1 MPHTAARR
9 RLRGD
14 VDRAVGFSPD
24 GPAPILPSTPASTP
38 GSTPANPTVGLS
50 AEAFER
56 LRGVVPRVA
65 DEAVTT
71 IMREVPSYA
80 GPFSDAM
87 GQRIRVAVQMA
98 LMNLLELA
106 RVGSGTDPAKPI
118 APSTAAAYELGRGE
132 ARSGRSMDALLAAYR
147 VGARVAWRGL
157 SREAVAHGV
166 GAQAL
171 GGFAE
176 LVFAYIDAL
185 SGASLAGHA
194 DELASAGRARERYRE
209 RLALLLIQGAEETE
223 LAAAARRAEWTS
235 PRTLTAVLLPDEQV
249 AGMLGVLDSQAL
261 YLALD
266 PATLGDQPIG
276 AGLRRGADTRAG
288 RQPAEATGDEPLLG
302 VLLVPNA
309 SGADRERLLRHLDG
323 RAAVLGP
330 ERPWAQARASF
341 ERAERARRTLPR
353 PPLRGVLDTDACLP
367 QLLLTADPDV
377 LEDLRA
383 QALAPL
389 TELRPSVRGR
399 LEETLRS
406 WLLHHGRR
414 ELIAT
419 DLFVHPQ
426 TVRYR
431 MGQLREL
438 FGARLDDP
446 QEVLRLTLALALAGP
461 TAPATAPPGPKVAA
475 LAAPERG

>member
-1 MPHTAARR
+1 MPHTAAN
-9 RLRGD
+9 
-14 VDRAVGFSPD
+14 
-24 GPAPILPSTPASTP
+24 PA
-38 GSTPANPTVGLS
+38 VGLS

-80 GPFSDAM
+80 GPFSEAM

-235 PRTLTAVLLPDEQV
+235 PRTLTSVLLPDEQV
-249 AGMLGVLDSQAL
+249 AGMLGMLDSQAL

-288 RQPAEATGDEPLLG
+288 SRQRAEAIGDEPLLG

-309 SGADRERLLRHLDG
+309 SGTDRERLLRHLEG

-330 ERPWAQARASF
+330 ERPWTQARASF
-341 ERAERARRTLPR
+341 ERAERAWRTLPR

-367 QLLLTADPDV
+367 QLLLTADPDT

-389 TELRPSVRGR
+389 VELRPSVRGR

-414 ELIAT
+414 ELIAA

-446 QEVLRLTLALALAGP
+446 QEVLRLTLALALGGP
-461 TAPATAPPGPKVAA
+461 TAPAPAPAPSGPKTAV
-475 LAAPERG
+475 LAAPERS

>member
-9 RLRGD
+9 GPRGD
-14 VDRAVGFSPD
+14 VDRAVGFSPE
-24 GPAPILPSTPASTP
+24 GPAPTAPSTP

-50 AEAFER
+50 AGAFER

-266 PATLGDQPIG
+266 PATLGEQPIG
-276 AGLRRGADTRAG
+276 AGLRRGADTRG
-288 RQPAEATGDEPLLG
+288 RSRQPTEAMGDEPLLG

-309 SGADRERLLRHLDG
+309 SGTDRERLLRHLEG

-367 QLLLTADPDV
+367 QLLLTADPDT

-389 TELRPSVRGR
+389 AELRPSVRGR

-426 TVRYR
+426 TCLLYTSPSPR
-431 MGQLREL
+431 
-438 FGARLDDP
+438 D
-446 QEVLRLTLALALAGP
+446 
-461 TAPATAPPGPKVAA
+461 
-475 LAAPERG
+475 